1 MDKPMTQHQRDT
13 LAKSVR
19 DVIGEIAHDKRIK
32 PETMTV
38 ELLRERG
45 LTDDEIEEMM
55 KLKHIYD
62 ELETNK
68 KLDNKKLIDE
78 LNQVVDQ
85 MVVSAEHSKMEALED
100 SYDIK
105 LHDAADLKDLA
116 NQVGVNRVLGSE
128 LRGEIKRS
136 ARDIIRDI
144 THDPKL
150 NPEQV
155 TKAKLL
161 EMGLTPQQI
170 DEVLKLKGI
179 YEELDGEKSV
189 DVEKLIHELEDVADE
204 IKESAENSRIQN
216 IGKADSLFEQ
226 KMNDADK
233 LGSIQ
238 SLLAPGHKVT
248 NADKEK
254 MKASMR
260 DVITDIAHGQKIDP
274 LTVSRRAL
282 EKLGLSE
289 EEIQEILKLKIIF
302 AEVNSKKPLDKAHI
316 K

>member
-1 MDKPMTQHQRDT
+1 MTHDQRDT

-19 DVIGEIAHDKRIK
+19 DVMGEIAHDKRIK

-45 LTDDEIEEMM
+45 LADDEIDELM

-62 ELETNK
+62 ELENDK
-68 KLDNKKLIDE
+68 KLDNKQLIDE
-78 LNQVVDQ
+78 LNEVVEQ
-85 MVVSAEHSKMEALED
+85 IVASAEHSRMEALED

-116 NQVGVNRVLGSE
+116 NQVGVNKVLGVE
-128 LRGEIKRS
+128 LRSEIRKS
-136 ARDIIRDI
+136 ARDIMRDI

-155 TKAKLL
+155 TKAKLV
-161 EMGLTPQQI
+161 EMGLTTQQI

-179 YEELDGEKSV
+179 YEEVDGDKPV

-204 IKESAENSRIQN
+204 IRESAEHSRIED
-216 IGKADSLFEQ
+216 IGKADHSFEQ
-226 KMNDADK
+226 KMADADK
-233 LGSIQ
+233 LEDMST
-238 SLLAPGHKVT
+238 LLAPGHKVT
-248 NADKEK
+248 ESDKEK
-254 MKASMR
+254 MKASVR
-260 DVITDIAHGQKIDP
+260 DVMADVAHGKKIDP
-274 LTVSRRAL
+274 VTVSRRAL

-289 EEIQEILKLKIIF
+289 EEIQEILKLKIIY